1 MVQGQDSRGRTL
13 KHRAERRIQRSR
25 STARLTASGSSFRAQ
40 QFALVI
46 EVASLLVEF
55 VGHRS
60 KNQAGALVVLA
71 VGEIA
76 TMVGMEPKLLCG
88 AAHQD

>member
-1 MVQGQDSRGRTL
+1 M
-13 KHRAERRIQRSR
+13 KRRIQRSR
-25 STARLTASGSSFRAQ
+25 STARLTASRVSLLAQ
-40 QFALVI
+40 EFALVV

-60 KNQAGALVVLA
+60 KNHARTLVVLA

-76 TMVGMEPKLLCG
+76 TMFGMEPKLLC
-88 AAHQD
+88 